1 MNAGLIRKNQGSGH
15 SYELD
20 GRWIP
25 GVTTVIGSVL
35 DKPALVSWAARE
47 TAAYADEHW
56 ARLSGMRS
64 ADRIVELER
73 ARYATNK
80 KATQK
85 GHRIHALAERIQSG
99 ETVDVPTEILADVE
113 GVARLLDSFEFE
125 TLATEAAT
133 GSPTWGYAGT
143 FDALLQS
150 PKFGTCLVDFK
161 SGKRIYDEVA
171 IQLAPYRFAEILATQ
186 VETVGPRGG
195 KRREWRNEPMREVDH
210 VFAIHVTP
218 SGSTLYPVKAGPAEF
233 GVFLGLL
240 DTFNQWIL
248 RTSYNYR
255 DRGHYDP
262 PIGEAVFPESEIPE
276 GF

>member
-25 GVTTVIGSVL
+25 GVTTVIGAVL

-85 GHRIHALAERIQSG
+85 GHRIHALAERIQAG

-113 GVARLLDSFEFE
+113 HTVAALRGSWQGEGSDAQAQAQKQWDDGAEQMQQALSALQKVAD
-125 TLATEAAT
+125 AAHKNYT
-133 GSPTWGYAGT
+133 
-143 FDALLQS
+143 DA
-150 PKFGTCLVDFK
+150 
-161 SGKRIYDEVA
+161 
-171 IQLAPYRFAEILATQ
+171 
-186 VETVGPRGG
+186 
-195 KRREWRNEPMREVDH
+195 
-210 VFAIHVTP
+210 VTKN
-218 SGSTLYPVKAGPAEF
+218 GQMWQT
-233 GVFLGLL
+233 
-240 DTFNQWIL
+240 
-248 RTSYNYR
+248 
-255 DRGHYDP
+255 
-262 PIGEAVFPESEIPE
+262 
-276 GF
+276 